1 MKAIKF
7 DREILIDGAI
17 RVKAGEVKP
26 LAELPVDHVASLKRL
41 GYATEIDT
49 PEPETVKPADKPA
62 AKK

>member
-1 MKAIKF
+1 MKMIQF

-17 RVKAGEVKP
+17 LVKAGDLRP

-49 PEPETVKPADKPA
+49 PSPEPVKADTKT